1 MASALIHAYAALHA
15 LDNWLALGLA
25 LIVGHF
31 VGRLATRFRAP
42 AVVGYIL
49 TGVLF
54 GRSVLDIISAASA
67 ESLGMVASLGLGVV
81 AFMIGSELSRK
92 TLRGLGLGMIVIM
105 VSESLCAFFCVGVAV
120 WALSAWQLPAGLA
133 LAGALIFGAM
143 APASAPAGTVAVI
156 QEYRAKGPVTSLLL
170 AVVGL
175 DDGFAI
181 MLYAFAA
188 ALAKMLLGGGKVSF
202 AALVSGPLVE
212 ILGGIVLGVVL
223 GGALCLIART
233 TRDRGATLTLTL
245 GAILVTTG
253 LAQALHLS
261 LILANLCVGAVMV
274 NALPRDTERAYASLG
289 RITHPLFVLFFVVAG
304 AHLDLG
310 LLAKL
315 SLLGP
320 VYIVCRAAG
329 LIGGAYV
336 GATVAKAGPTVRRYL
351 GLGILSQAGVAI
363 GLALTVAHEFSDP
376 AYGDLGSELARL
388 TINTIAAT
396 TIVFEV
402 VGPITTKIALVKAG
416 EIGAAG
422 SHDAE
427 TAGGETA

>member
-1 MASALIHAYAALHA
+1 MATVLTHTYAALHD
-15 LDNWLALGLA
+15 LHSWLALGLA

-31 VGRLATRFRAP
+31 MGRLATRFRAP

-54 GRSVLDIISAASA
+54 GRSVLDVIPAANA
-67 ESLGMVASLGLGVV
+67 EALGMVASLGLGVV

-92 TLRGLGLGMIVIM
+92 TLRRLGFGLILIM
-105 VSESLCAFFCVGVAV
+105 VSESLFAFFCVGGAV
-120 WALSAWQLPAGLA
+120 WILSDWLLPGGLA
-133 LAGALIFGAM
+133 LAGALVFGAM

-181 MLYAFAA
+181 VLYAFAA
-188 ALAKMLLGGGKVSF
+188 AIAKMLLGGGQVSF
-202 AALVSGPLVE
+202 AALVTGPLVE
-212 ILGGIVLGVVL
+212 IAGGVALGLGL
-223 GGALCLIART
+223 GAGLCAFSRT

-245 GAILVTTG
+245 GAVLLTTG

-274 NALPRDTERAYASLG
+274 NALPRETERSYAALE
-289 RITHPLFVLFFVVAG
+289 RVTPPLFVLFFTVAG
-304 AHLDLG
+304 AHLDLA

-320 VYIVCRAAG
+320 VYIVARATG

-336 GATVAKAGPTVRRYL
+336 GAALAKAEPTVRRYL

-363 GLALTVAHEFSDP
+363 GLALTVAHEFRDP
-376 AYGDLGSELARL
+376 VYGQLGAQLATL

-396 TIVFEV
+396 TIIFEI
-402 VGPITTKIALVKAG
+402 VGPITTKIALVRAG
-416 EIGAAG
+416 EIGAAPPAG
-422 SHDAE
+422 EAAE
-427 TAGGETA
+427 GEAA